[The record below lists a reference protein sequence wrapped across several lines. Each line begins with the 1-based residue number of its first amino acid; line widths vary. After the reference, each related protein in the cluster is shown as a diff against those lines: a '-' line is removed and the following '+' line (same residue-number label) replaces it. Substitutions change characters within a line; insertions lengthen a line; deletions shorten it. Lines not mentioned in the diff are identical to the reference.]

1 MIIFLV
7 VKLTEESP
15 EKEERIYTCPLC
27 GCEKYSKK
35 QMDFHLKY
43 GHSRY
48 YELVTTET
56 HVVDLE
62 AKLQNLLEEKE
73 ELEEEIDVIRA
84 IIQEKRTT
92 N

>member
-1 MIIFLV
+1 LSQ
-7 VKLTEESP
+7 ESR
-15 EKEERIYTCPLC
+15 EKDKRVYVCPLC
-27 GCEKYSKK
+27 GKEKTSKK

-56 HVVDLE
+56 HEVDLE
-62 AKLQNLLEEKE
+62 EKLQKLLEEKE

-84 IIQEKRTT
+84 IMQEKKVK
-92 N
+92 